1 MTERTT
7 NLMFS
12 SNIFLSKLKHQN
24 YTIETIFRCLCSEII
39 AIVLQSNSFYI
50 MLLLNI
56 FLVLII
62 LMNNAKDSTPAVNRI
77 NAIDIYT
84 AACNIHVFFAI
95 LEYAILLLLMK
106 CLDLEWKRWSHQE
119 NLGFIG
125 NKWNTMKVKE
135 ISTSKI

>member
-1 MTERTT
+1 
-7 NLMFS
+7 
-12 SNIFLSKLKHQN
+12 
-24 YTIETIFRCLCSEII
+24 
-39 AIVLQSNSFYI
+39 

-62 LMNNAKDSTPAVNRI
+62 LMNNAKESTPDVNRI
-77 NAIDIYT
+77 NAIDIYI

-135 ISTSKI
+135 ISTSKL